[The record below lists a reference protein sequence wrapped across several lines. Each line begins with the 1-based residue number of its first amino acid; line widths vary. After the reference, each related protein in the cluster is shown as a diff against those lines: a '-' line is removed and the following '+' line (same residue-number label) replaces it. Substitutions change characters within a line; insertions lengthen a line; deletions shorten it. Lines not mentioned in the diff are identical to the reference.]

1 MPAPVARAAALSLHM
16 MQDCGLCIKTNASRA
31 HGLLAGTVFLSM
43 HMMHDGGCAC
53 SGSRDGIFVIAHD
66 AAWWFVQHD
75 QYFQNA
81 CSCHEDSSFV
91 NAHDA
96 GWLSV

>member
-1 MPAPVARAAALSLHM
+1 
-16 MQDCGLCIKTNASRA
+16 
-31 HGLLAGTVFLSM
+31 
-43 HMMHDGGCAC
+43 
-53 SGSRDGIFVIAHD
+53 
-66 AAWWFVQHD
+66 VQHD

-81 CSCHEDSSFV
+81 CSCHDDSSFV